1 MSKTTSVAATAQLV
15 SSIEALRGSVSPT
28 LVANVR
34 ESSFSDK
41 SCVIIDKGM
50 KETIELAIAMS
61 EAGCRT
67 HVQLFGGTGSGKSTI
82 ARYILEEYDRTYVRV
97 QCSKGM
103 DSEELIGSTV
113 TDPNS
118 ESGFSFQWGV
128 MIEAAKNGW
137 AVILEEIDS
146 LNPDKSFHLF
156 PLLDDSPEYTAVAQG
171 HSQQI
176 IKHPN
181 FMVIATSNTN
191 GSGENSHLFVG
202 TEVMNKA
209 LLRRFVIKYD
219 VPYLKPKDEADLLMR
234 KTGINSSA
242 AEALALIGAET
253 RTEKFLAEAS
263 SPVSTAHLIGL
274 AQAMVAN
281 EEKGLKLSP
290 LKMAELTFINEFP
303 TETRVTL
310 RTLIRNRFGK

>member
-1 MSKTTSVAATAQLV
+1 MSNSVQATAQLV
-15 SSIEALRGSVSPT
+15 SCIEALRGSVSPT
-28 LVANVR
+28 LVATR
-34 ESSFSDK
+34 KESSFSDK

-50 KETIELAIAMS
+50 RETIELAMAMS
-61 EAGCRT
+61 DAGCRT

-82 ARYILEEYDRTYVRV
+82 ARYILEEAGKTYVRV

-113 TDPNS
+113 TDPTS

-128 MIEAAKNGW
+128 MIEAAINGW

-171 HSQQI
+171 HVRQV
-176 IKHPN
+176 IKHPG

-219 VPYLKPKDEADLLMR
+219 VPYLKPREEADLLQR
-234 KTGINSSA
+234 KTGIGKA
-242 AEALALIGAET
+242 EAEALAAIGAET
-253 RTEKFLAEAS
+253 RTSKFLAEAS
-263 SPVSTAHLIGL
+263 SPVSTAHLIGM
-274 AQAMVAN
+274 AQAIVAN
-281 EEKGLKLSP
+281 QEQKLGLKP
-290 LKMAELTFINEFP
+290 EKIAELTFVNEFP
-303 TETRVTL
+303 TEVRPTL
-310 RTLIRNRFGK
+310 LTLVRNKLR